1 LEQQAWKGRE
11 YIIRTVRLA
20 AAMALLATI
29 AISIDCSGV
38 LSRKYEYEEEVY
50 LALDGSA
57 TVYVN
62 AAVPALVALRG
73 VTLPLDPRARLDRD
87 VVANVFESPVSHVGS
102 VTLSRRDGRRYV
114 HVRIDVPDIRRL
126 NASPAF
132 AWSKYGFESRD
143 GAMAYTQL
151 VDASAARDVGA
162 IAGWSG
168 RELVAFKLHL
178 PSRVTFHN
186 APSRSTERGNIIIWD
201 QLLADRLKGAPVD
214 IQVLMEPQSILFRTL
229 SLFGLMMLV
238 VAATFAGFIWSL
250 RRKGKRQ
257 KA

>member
-1 LEQQAWKGRE
+1 
-11 YIIRTVRLA
+11 VRLA

-38 LSRKYEYEEEVY
+38 LSRKYEYEEEIY

-62 AAVPALVALRG
+62 ASVPALVALRG
-73 VTLPLDPRARLDRD
+73 VTLPVDPRAKLDRD
-87 VVANVFESPVSHVGS
+87 VVANVFESPVAHVAS
-102 VTLSRRDGRRYV
+102 VTLSRRDRRRYV

-126 NASPAF
+126 NESPPF
-132 AWSKYGFESRD
+132 AWSTYRFESRD
-143 GAMAYTQL
+143 GAIAYTQL
-151 VDASAARDVGA
+151 VNASLARDVGD

-168 RELVAFKLHL
+168 RELAAFKLHL

-201 QLLADRLKGAPVD
+201 QLLADRLKGVPVD
-214 IQVLMEPQSILFRTL
+214 IQVSMEPRSILFRTL
-229 SLFGLMMLV
+229 SLFGLMMLL

-250 RRKGKRQ
+250 RRKGERQ
-257 KA
+257 KE

>member
-1 LEQQAWKGRE
+1 
-11 YIIRTVRLA
+11 
-20 AAMALLATI
+20 MALLATI
-29 AISIDCSGV
+29 ALSIDCSGV
-38 LSRKYEYEEEVY
+38 LSRKYEYEEEIY

-57 TVYVN
+57 SVYVN

-73 VTLPLDPRARLDRD
+73 VTLPLDPRARLDRE
-87 VVANVFESPVSHVGS
+87 VVASVFESPVSHVAS
-102 VTLSRRDGRRYV
+102 VTLSRRDRRRYV
-114 HVRIDVPDIRRL
+114 HVRMDVPDVRRL
-126 NASPAF
+126 SESPVF
-132 AWSKYGFESRD
+132 AWSTYLFESRD
-143 GAMAYTQL
+143 GFRAYTQL
-151 VDASAARDVGA
+151 VNTPAARDVGD
-162 IAGWSG
+162 IAGWTG

-201 QLLADRLKGAPVD
+201 QLLADRLKGVPVD
-214 IQVLMEPQSILFRTL
+214 IQVQMEPQSILFRTL

-257 KA
+257 KE

>member
-1 LEQQAWKGRE
+1 
-11 YIIRTVRLA
+11 
-20 AAMALLATI
+20 MALLATI

-73 VTLPLDPRARLDRD
+73 VTLPLDPRAQLDRD
-87 VVANVFESPVSHVGS
+87 VVANVFESPVSHVVS
-102 VTLSRRDGRRYV
+102 VTLSRRDRRRYV
-114 HVRIDVPDIRRL
+114 HVRMDVLDIRRL
-126 NASPAF
+126 SEAPVF
-132 AWSKYGFESRD
+132 AWSTYRFESRD
-143 GAMAYTQL
+143 GVMAYTQL
-151 VDASAARDVGA
+151 VNMPAARDVGD
-162 IAGWSG
+162 IAGWTG

-178 PSRVTFHN
+178 PSRVPFHN
-186 APSRSTERGNIIIWD
+186 APSRRTERGNIVIWD
-201 QLLADRLKGAPVD
+201 QPLADRLKGVPVD
-214 IQVLMEPQSILFRTL
+214 IQVQMEPQSILFRTL

-250 RRKGKRQ
+250 RRKGRGQ